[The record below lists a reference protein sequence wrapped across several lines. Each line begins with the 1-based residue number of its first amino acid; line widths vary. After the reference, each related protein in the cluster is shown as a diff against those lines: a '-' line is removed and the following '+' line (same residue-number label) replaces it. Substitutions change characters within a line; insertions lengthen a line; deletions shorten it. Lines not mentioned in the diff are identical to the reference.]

1 MNQKNNKRD
10 SSIFPLDL
18 FPKEIKDLIKEL
30 KDKQNFAEEFTAMGI
45 LYTVGLAVGNTH
57 HVQALNTWNVNL
69 SIWMMFVA
77 RSGLGKSPPMKF
89 LLAPLRERDKEL
101 NKQFQEELKE
111 FEEYEAL
118 SKDDKDDRDKV
129 DEPKRQKHLFRDFT
143 PERLV
148 SSMSYNK
155 RGIGV
160 HSPEFKEMFNNLD
173 RYAKSGALQMLYS
186 WFDQEQHDK
195 DTMSTELSF
204 SEPFFSLSGGITT
217 KLFNLFRHGKLSGQG
232 FFERMLI
239 IMVKDFECK
248 YPEDIDSKY
257 IEFWNHF
264 IKMILHFEQKTDDKY
279 NDALYAP
286 MRYTEAAKLRLKEW
300 CTHNFKKQKRD
311 CDEYATIYSKQ
322 QIYLHKFAGLFNV
335 LTAHCK
341 SEQDENL
348 GHIGC
353 YSLNRAIGL
362 IEYFEAAHKKI
373 IGVGLQNEVH
383 DLLKEDLK
391 REVYSRLPKE
401 EPFSKF
407 QAVDLWTEVSM
418 KIRNID
424 YLNDKEKSN
433 ISRTVG
439 NWLKRHKD
447 DLFKKDQHNLYRV
460 VYPDYD
466 F

>member
-1 MNQKNNKRD
+1 MEASK
-10 SSIFPLDL
+10 FPLDI

-89 LLAPLRERDKEL
+89 LLAPLRQRDKEL

-118 SKDDKDDRDKV
+118 SKEDKEDRDKV

-232 FFERMLI
+232 FFL
-239 IMVKDFECK
+239 
-248 YPEDIDSKY
+248 
-257 IEFWNHF
+257 
-264 IKMILHFEQKTDDKY
+264 
-279 NDALYAP
+279 
-286 MRYTEAAKLRLKEW
+286 
-300 CTHNFKKQKRD
+300 
-311 CDEYATIYSKQ
+311 
-322 QIYLHKFAGLFNV
+322 NV
-335 LTAHCK
+335 C
-341 SEQDENL
+341 
-348 GHIGC
+348 
-353 YSLNRAIGL
+353 
-362 IEYFEAAHKKI
+362 
-373 IGVGLQNEVH
+373 
-383 DLLKEDLK
+383 
-391 REVYSRLPKE
+391 
-401 EPFSKF
+401 
-407 QAVDLWTEVSM
+407 
-418 KIRNID
+418 
-424 YLNDKEKSN
+424 
-433 ISRTVG
+433 
-439 NWLKRHKD
+439 
-447 DLFKKDQHNLYRV
+447 
-460 VYPDYD
+460 
-466 F
+466 